1 MRSQPMTILRINKL
15 GKPYVQSSDP
25 SKTRTMLQND
35 IWLDPVSGTMKT
47 WNGAAWEEMQFGGS
61 AIMDDC
67 IANRMLANDISA
79 SKITAGVLQ
88 SQDGSFYLNLET
100 GEAQLLRL
108 IMGGQVE
115 GNIIATSSNGLT
127 RVRLRGREG
136 EKDITAGLI
145 YEERESIDTDEW
157 NNAGQI
163 YFAYTSR
170 QTYSAIQNYQIGK
183 YNSSRPTQGYNGG
196 ARDGLMWRSV
206 STDWLR
212 ASYLTYHGLR
222 LAKKNSLSEN
232 FENVPP
238 VMQAIGDCL
247 RGETAASMGSY
258 TCTYELNEIMRIDFS
273 LRITTAGTG
282 SEKCGISTALL
293 RSLNVDI
300 PSMTPVSGGTY
311 RLYNS
316 NGNLLGAFIGA
327 SFVAENDLWVP
338 SYVTSGELAPIA
350 ESVLS
355 ASTTIT
361 GTLYGKYTLED
372 D

>member
-25 SKTRTMLQND
+25 SRTRAMIQND
-35 IWLDPVSGTMKT
+35 LWLNPDAGTMKM
-47 WNGAAWEEMQFGGS
+47 WNGHAWEEMQFGAS

-67 IANRMLANDISA
+67 IANRMLANDLSA
-79 SKITAGVLQ
+79 SKITTGILQ

-108 IMGGQVE
+108 ILGGQVE

-136 EKDITAGLI
+136 DKDITAGLI
-145 YEERESIDTDEW
+145 YEERESADMDEW

-163 YFAYTSR
+163 YFSYTNR
-170 QTYSAIQNYQIGK
+170 QTHAAIQNYQIGK
-183 YNSSRPTQGYNGG
+183 YNSSRPTQAYNAGSK
-196 ARDGLMWRSV
+196 DGLMWRCV

-222 LAKKNSLSEN
+222 LAKKNTLSEA
-232 FENVPP
+232 FENVPA
-238 VMQAIGDCL
+238 VMQVIGNCL
-247 RGETAASMGSY
+247 TGNTVAGSGTF
-258 TCTYELNEIMRIDFS
+258 TCTYQFNEVMRIDFS

-282 SEKCGISTALL
+282 SGAFGISASEL
-293 RSLNVDI
+293 RSLSTDI
-300 PSMTPVSGGTY
+300 PAIVPMDGGT
-311 RLYNS
+311 LQIFNS

-327 SFVAENDLWVP
+327 TFKADNGRWIM
-338 SYVTSGELAPIA
+338 SYVAAGSHASIA
-350 ESVLS
+350 ESVM
-355 ASTTIT
+355 ASNVTLV
-361 GTLYGKYTLED
+361 GTLYGNYTLED
-372 D
+372 E

>member
-25 SKTRTMLQND
+25 SRTRAMIQND
-35 IWLDPVSGTMKT
+35 LWLNPDAGTMKM
-47 WNGAAWEEMQFGGS
+47 WNGHAWEEMQFGGS

-79 SKITAGVLQ
+79 SKITTGILQ

-108 IMGGQVE
+108 ILGGQVE

-136 EKDITAGLI
+136 EKDVTAGLI
-145 YEERESIDTDEW
+145 YEERESTDTDEW

-170 QTYSAIQNYQIGK
+170 QTHAAIQNYQIGK
-183 YNSSRPTQGYNGG
+183 YNSSRPTQAYNAGSH
-196 ARDGLMWRSV
+196 DGLMWRSV
-206 STDWLR
+206 STDWLK
-212 ASYLTYHGLR
+212 ASYLTFHGLR
-222 LAKKNSLSEN
+222 LAKRNALDET
-232 FENVPP
+232 FENVPA
-238 VMQAIGDCL
+238 VIQAVGDCL
-247 RGETAASMGSY
+247 TGETVACAGTY
-258 TCTYELNEIMRIDFS
+258 TCTYQLNEVMRIDFS

-282 SEKCGISTALL
+282 TGECGLSIAQL
-293 RSLNVDI
+293 RNLNPNI
-300 PSMTPVSGGTY
+300 PAMTPVDGGTY

-316 NGNLLGAFIGA
+316 NGDLLGAFIGA
-327 SFVAENDLWVP
+327 SFVAENGLWVP
-338 SYVTSGELAPIA
+338 AYVASGELAPIA
-350 ESVLS
+350 ESAL
-355 ASTTIT
+355 ASNVTMT
-361 GTLYGKYTLED
+361 GTIFGKYNLED
-372 D
+372 E